1 MTLALRQTG
10 ALAWRSVRGTLR
22 TPQALVPSL
31 VFPLVLM
38 AIFTGSF
45 GTAPGTI
52 PGFPP
57 VRGFLD
63 FALAG
68 AIVQGI
74 LIGGT
79 SAGAAFALDIE
90 GGFFDRLVASPVSRL
105 AILVGRLGGGVTLAM
120 AQAVLF
126 LSVGII
132 FGARVEGGVA
142 GVLILLVLAALMA
155 VAVSGLGIFLALR
168 TGSAEAVQGT
178 FPLFFAL
185 LFFSSAF
192 FPRETMTGWFKAA
205 ADVNPISYL
214 VEAMRDLVIE
224 GIEPR
229 PDPDRAGRG
238 VRPGGRRRDGVLVRL
253 PAAAGGVV
261 VRHALGVS
269 AGLAWRSLILVR
281 RMPSVFLPSLV
292 MPLFILVAT
301 SGAFRGISLLPAFD
315 GASYLAFTIPL
326 ALVMGAGFAGMNA
339 GMTLARDIEGGFVN
353 RLVVS
358 PAPRITLIVGPLIA
372 AGLRSVFTTTVVLI
386 AGLIGGVGLPGVVDT
401 VALYLLGIAFAAAS
415 ACWAMGVALRTR
427 TIQAAPLMQV
437 VIFLAVFT
445 SVAYAPRDVLTGWL
459 ATVADLNPVT
469 YLLEASRAAELTG
482 LGWSELWPALV
493 ALSALLALLGTWAVT
508 GLATLGRR

>member
-22 TPQALVPSL
+22 TPQALFPSL
-31 VFPLVLM
+31 VFPLILM

-105 AILVGRLGGGVTLAM
+105 AILTGRLGGGVALAM

-192 FPRETMTGWFKAA
+192 FPRETMTGWFKAV

-214 VEAMRDLVIE
+214 VEAMRDLVIK

-229 PDPDRAGRG
+229 PTLIG
-238 VRPGGRRRDGVLVRL
+238 L
-253 PAAAGGVV
+253 GVV
-261 VRHALGVS
+261 L
-269 AGLAWRSLILVR
+269 GLA
-281 RMPSVFLPSLV
+281 
-292 MPLFILVAT
+292 VA
-301 SGAFRGISLLPAFD
+301 AVA
-315 GASYLAFTIPL
+315 ASYLAF
-326 ALVMGAGFAGMNA
+326 
-339 GMTLARDIEGGFVN
+339 RR
-353 RLVVS
+353 RL
-358 PAPRITLIVGPLIA
+358 
-372 AGLRSVFTTTVVLI
+372 
-386 AGLIGGVGLPGVVDT
+386 
-401 VALYLLGIAFAAAS
+401 AAS
-415 ACWAMGVALRTR
+415 
-427 TIQAAPLMQV
+427 
-437 VIFLAVFT
+437 
-445 SVAYAPRDVLTGWL
+445 S
-459 ATVADLNPVT
+459 
-469 YLLEASRAAELTG
+469 
-482 LGWSELWPALV
+482 
-493 ALSALLALLGTWAVT
+493 
-508 GLATLGRR
+508 